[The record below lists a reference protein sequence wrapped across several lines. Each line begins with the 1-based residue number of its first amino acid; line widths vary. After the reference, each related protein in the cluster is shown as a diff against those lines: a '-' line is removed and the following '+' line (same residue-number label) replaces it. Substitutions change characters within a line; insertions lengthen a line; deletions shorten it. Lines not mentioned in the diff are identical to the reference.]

1 MSVTGHNTHL
11 IRSCWQQKLRPAF
24 SSSIE
29 SSGDPP
35 EEERVPSRCPS
46 QSDCSFGTLSSQ
58 SSWSGPSFSQE
69 SVLDGLEV
77 NNGEELQTF
86 MQKMKNG
93 LQNFLK
99 NAKMGSCH
107 ALQQDWGL
115 CTANQTLECFPN
127 S

>member
-93 LQNFLK
+93 LHSFLK
-99 NAKMGSCH
+99 DAKMEDTLAGGQNMW
-107 ALQQDWGL
+107 AEGQDI
-115 CTANQTLECFPN
+115 
-127 S
+127 